1 MALEPWRQS
10 GLWWS
15 RARYAF
21 HVDSSVPSTPPTA
34 EKPGISDAERAER
47 LKLLAERLRKPDGL
61 DREALARIEQLSG
74 NER

>member
-1 MALEPWRQS
+1 M
-10 GLWWS
+10 
-15 RARYAF
+15 
-21 HVDSSVPSTPPTA
+21 PTA